1 MLYGP
6 RTSRLRARA
15 SSTFPNS
22 QYGLLLPLVPIGI
35 YSPLINYYS
44 YFLVP
49 KEKPATH
56 LGSDRPRVVAG
67 CTTGSHR
74 PLWGAHKYFGTGS
87 QPLLSYSFSPDR
99 TIAH

>member
-35 YSPLINYYS
+35 YSPLINYYC
-44 YFLVP
+44 YLLVP

-56 LGSDRPRVVAG
+56 LRSNRPRVVAG

-74 PLWGAHKYFGTGS
+74 PLGVPTNTSGRV
-87 QPLLSYSFSPDR
+87 LSLSTELCLCLADR
-99 TIAH
+99 